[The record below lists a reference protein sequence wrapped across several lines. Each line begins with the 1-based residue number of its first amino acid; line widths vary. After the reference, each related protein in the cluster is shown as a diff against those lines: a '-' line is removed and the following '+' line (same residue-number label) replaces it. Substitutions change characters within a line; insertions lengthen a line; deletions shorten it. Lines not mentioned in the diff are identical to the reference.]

1 MSNYDAHVEHK
12 AENLRM
18 DAEDKVSDLK
28 NKAEGKSEDFH
39 LVHKAQKAVNNTS
52 DYICDRAVDLKQGA
66 INLKDKIVN

>member
-28 NKAEGKSEDFH
+28 NKAEGKSEDYH
-39 LVHKAQKAVNNTS
+39 IVH
-52 DYICDRAVDLKQGA
+52 
-66 INLKDKIVN
+66 